1 MLKIAKDNLT
11 IAQERQVKYANKKRR
26 HEEFDKEDQV
36 MLSTKHFISPIDKQR
51 PTKKLTPKY
60 VGPYTILDKLSV
72 TAYKLDLPNSMKI
85 HPVFYVSLL
94 KKYQGNSNEFS
105 RKVPPPPEIIVG
117 NDKEYEVEMI
127 LNKRI
132 IRNKP
137 QYLIKWTGYPLY
149 DATWEPLGNLNNAKE
164 LVKEFEENN

>member
-1 MLKIAKDNLT
+1 
-11 IAQERQVKYANKKRR
+11 
-26 HEEFDKEDQV
+26 
-36 MLSTKHFISPIDKQR
+36 
-51 PTKKLTPKY
+51 
-60 VGPYTILDKLSV
+60 
-72 TAYKLDLPNSMKI
+72 
-85 HPVFYVSLL
+85 
-94 KKYQGNSNEFS
+94 
-105 RKVPPPPEIIVG
+105 
-117 NDKEYEVEMI
+117 MI